1 MMHPLDLI
9 KTRFQLQVTRSQGG
23 AAQYTGVRDCAR
35 KMYHQEGLFSFWKG
49 LLPPIMVETP
59 KRAWKFFTFEQFQR
73 VFLFGSDKPTALT
86 YSLAGLGSGVTEAII
101 INPFEV
107 VKVRMQSNRA
117 HQKLAPSTGQVARE
131 ILKAEGYFGRSNGNG
146 GLLNRGITA
155 TMGRHGFFNMVY
167 FGFYHSVKNHFPA
180 YEDPRAE
187 FARKVLIGFTAG
199 TLACCVNIPFDVAKS
214 RIQGPQP
221 DPGVIK
227 YRGTMKVMT
236 MVYKEEGFRALY
248 KGLVPKIMRL
258 GPGGAIMLL
267 VYESDDDGLQ
277 RRGI

>member
-1 MMHPLDLI
+1 MIITYFNFIP
-9 KTRFQLQVTRSQGG
+9 FQ
-23 AAQYTGVRDCAR
+23 
-35 KMYHQEGLFSFWKG
+35 
-49 LLPPIMVETP
+49 
-59 KRAWKFFTFEQFQR
+59 
-73 VFLFGSDKPTALT
+73 T

-180 YEDPRAE
+180 YE
-187 FARKVLIGFTAG
+187 VHHL
-199 TLACCVNIPFDVAKS
+199 
-214 RIQGPQP
+214 
-221 DPGVIK
+221 
-227 YRGTMKVMT
+227 
-236 MVYKEEGFRALY
+236 
-248 KGLVPKIMRL
+248 
-258 GPGGAIMLL
+258 
-267 VYESDDDGLQ
+267 YESLSEEKN
-277 RRGI
+277 I